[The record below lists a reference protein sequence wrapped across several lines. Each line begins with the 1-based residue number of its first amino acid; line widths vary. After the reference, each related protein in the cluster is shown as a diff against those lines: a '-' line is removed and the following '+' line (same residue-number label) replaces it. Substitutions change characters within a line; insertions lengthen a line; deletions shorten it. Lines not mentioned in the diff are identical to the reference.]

1 LEPVE
6 AKVRAHAHFLRQI
19 NKNVMSPFQNC
30 QTVKFEERISSIF
43 TLSTLGTLI
52 AALSVKNVLNIAAEG
67 GMP

>member
-1 LEPVE
+1 
-6 AKVRAHAHFLRQI
+6 
-19 NKNVMSPFQNC
+19 MSPFQNC
-30 QTVKFEERISSIF
+30 QTVKFEERVSSIF